1 MSYYRNFNGLRKESK
16 RIFIEIINCK
26 GGRMMEDCCSNVNEI
41 KIDSNGNCPSCKNK
55 AKNVKLITL
64 KSLLKPSAL
73 ETLNAK
79 ENHYF
84 CSTEDCDVVYFDTNN
99 KKYLVSDIKVAVHQK
114 DGSVT
119 TPICYCFDWTKKKIK
134 QYSEEGIPPNP
145 VEHIRENIKENRC
158 GCEINNPQGS
168 CCLGNVTKFINQ
180 FS

>member
-1 MSYYRNFNGLRKESK
+1 MGN
-16 RIFIEIINCK
+16 
-26 GGRMMEDCCSNVNEI
+26 CCSNLKEI
-41 KIDSNGNCPSCKNK
+41 RIENDGVCPSCKSK

-84 CSTEDCDVVYFDTNN
+84 CSTEGCDVVYFDTNN

-114 DGSVT
+114 DGSST
-119 TPICYCFDWTKKKIK
+119 TPICYCFDWTKEKIK
-134 QYSEEGIPPNP
+134 EYVEKGLTPNL

-158 GCEINNPQGS
+158 GCDVNNPQGS
-168 CCLGNVTKFINQ
+168 CCLGNVTSYIKELT
-180 FS
+180 